1 VVTLAVVGN
10 RLLEERRVRRPL
22 GTRADETHLA
32 SDHVD
37 QLGQLVERGAPEE
50 HADPVPTAI
59 VDPAGCAACLE
70 DLDVLQIVVPTRAPH
85 RPKLDHL
92 ETAPTT
98 TDTRLTKQHGTTEC
112 SRDRDGRP
120 EQQRQQGREREDGKN
135 TIEAVFQ
142 PQGRDSR
149 GDRSAAGTLAL
160 RLDNDCLHSS
170 HAEYLVYPASWANLS
185 RTVAAVLPSSEPP
198 IRAAEVVGA
207 LSLAT
212 DLGTGQ
218 PLEHA
223 LRTAVL
229 AVRLG
234 ELAGASAQEL
244 VDTYYVALLHASGCT
259 SNGHE
264 ATQVFGEDIEHRA
277 AFFLIDPANPAEVL
291 AFYNA
296 YVGAGRPPEVR
307 TTMIEAVIA
316 DAGVRAREGFA
327 AMCEVAQ
334 RFAGWLDLGSSIQAS
349 LEYVFARWDGRGF
362 PDARGDAIPLPMR
375 LLHVAR
381 DISLF
386 LSASGPDEARAVI
399 ERRTGAAYE
408 PRLAELAVRNF
419 GDLLSGLDETR
430 MWEQAMEIEPF
441 PQIRIAGARV
451 DAAFMAIA
459 TLTGLKSPWLREHS
473 TGVAEL
479 AEAAAWRMGLPAP
492 SVALVRRAALAHDL
506 GRVGVSNAIWEKPGP
521 LGFGEWERVRL
532 HPHFSER
539 AFAQSAVLAPIGI
552 LAGSHHERLD
562 GSGYHRGT
570 RGPALDQAARILAAA
585 DCYAAMREA
594 RPYRAAL
601 DAPAAETELM
611 REVEDGRLDAD
622 AVDAVLAA
630 AGHRVRQRPRE
641 LPAGLTER
649 ELEVLLV
656 LVRGGSNQQIADD
669 LGISAK
675 TVGSHVEHVYQKAGV
690 RSRAAAT
697 VWAFE
702 QDLVRAG

>member
-1 VVTLAVVGN
+1 M
-10 RLLEERRVRRPL
+10 
-22 GTRADETHLA
+22 
-32 SDHVD
+32 
-37 QLGQLVERGAPEE
+37 
-50 HADPVPTAI
+50 
-59 VDPAGCAACLE
+59 
-70 DLDVLQIVVPTRAPH
+70 
-85 RPKLDHL
+85 
-92 ETAPTT
+92 
-98 TDTRLTKQHGTTEC
+98 
-112 SRDRDGRP
+112 
-120 EQQRQQGREREDGKN
+120 
-135 TIEAVFQ
+135 
-142 PQGRDSR
+142 
-149 GDRSAAGTLAL
+149 
-160 RLDNDCLHSS
+160 
-170 HAEYLVYPASWANLS
+170 
-185 RTVAAVLPSSEPP
+185 PP
-198 IRAAEVVGA
+198 IRTAEVVGA

-244 VDTYYVALLHASGCT
+244 ADTYYVALLHASGCT

-264 ATQVFGEDIEHRA
+264 ATQLFGDDIAHRA
-277 AFFLIDPANPAEVL
+277 AFFLIDTTNPAEVL
-291 AFYNA
+291 AFYRA
-296 YVGAGRPPEVR
+296 YVGAGRSPEIR
-307 TTMIEAVIA
+307 AAMIEGAIA
-316 DAGVRAREGFA
+316 NAGTRGRASFA

-334 RFAGWLDLGSSIQAS
+334 RFAGWLDLRSSIQAA

-386 LSASGPDEARAVI
+386 LSAAGSDEARDVVVQ
-399 ERRTGAAYE
+399 RTGAAYE

-419 GDLLSGLDETR
+419 GDLLSDLDETR
-430 MWEQAMEIEPF
+430 MWEQALEIEPF
-441 PQIRIAGARV
+441 PQVRIGDQKI
-451 DAAFMAIA
+451 DAAFMAVA
-459 TLTGLKSPWLREHS
+459 ALTGLKSPWLREHS

-479 AEAAAWRMGLPAP
+479 AEAAAWRLGLPAP
-492 SVALVRRAALAHDL
+492 SVTLVRRAALAHDL
-506 GRVGVSNAIWEKPGP
+506 GRVGVSNAIWEKPAP

-532 HPHFSER
+532 HPHFTER
-539 AFAQSAVLAPIGI
+539 AFAQSPALAPIGT

-570 RGPALDQAARILAAA
+570 RGPGLDQPARILAAA
-585 DCYAAMREA
+585 DCYSAMREA
-594 RPYRAAL
+594 RPYRSAL
-601 DAPAAETELM
+601 DAPAAEAELT
-611 REVEDGRLDAD
+611 REAEAGRLDRH

-630 AGHRVRQRPRE
+630 AGHRVRERPRE

-669 LGISAK
+669 LGISVK

>member
-1 VVTLAVVGN
+1 MA
-10 RLLEERRVRRPL
+10 EAPE
-22 GTRADETHLA
+22 A
-32 SDHVD
+32 
-37 QLGQLVERGAPEE
+37 VER
-50 HADPVPTAI
+50 
-59 VDPAGCAACLE
+59 
-70 DLDVLQIVVPTRAPH
+70 
-85 RPKLDHL
+85 
-92 ETAPTT
+92 
-98 TDTRLTKQHGTTEC
+98 
-112 SRDRDGRP
+112 
-120 EQQRQQGREREDGKN
+120 
-135 TIEAVFQ
+135 
-142 PQGRDSR
+142 
-149 GDRSAAGTLAL
+149 
-160 RLDNDCLHSS
+160 
-170 HAEYLVYPASWANLS
+170 
-185 RTVAAVLPSSEPP
+185 P
-198 IRAAEVVGA
+198 IRTAEVVGA

-234 ELAGASAQEL
+234 ELAGASAQDL
-244 VDTYYVALLHASGCT
+244 ADTYYVALLHASGCT

-264 ATQVFGEDIEHRA
+264 AAQLFGDDIDHRA
-277 AFFLIDPANPAEVL
+277 AFFLIDTTNPAEVL
-291 AFYNA
+291 AFYRA

-307 TTMIEAVIA
+307 AALIEDAIA
-316 DAGVRAREGFA
+316 NAGPRSRASFA
-327 AMCEVAQ
+327 TMCEVAQ
-334 RFAGWLDLGSSIQAS
+334 RFAGWLDLDSSVQAA

-386 LSASGPDEARAVI
+386 LSASGPDEARAVV

-408 PRLAELAVRNF
+408 PRLAELAARNF
-419 GDLLSGLDETR
+419 ADLLADLDETR
-430 MWEQAMEIEPF
+430 MWEQALEIEPF
-441 PQIRIAGARV
+441 PQVRIAGERV

-459 TLTGLKSPWLREHS
+459 ALTGLKSPWLREHS

-479 AEAAAWRMGLPAP
+479 AEAAAWRMGLPDAT
-492 SVALVRRAALAHDL
+492 VTLVRRAALAHDL

-532 HPHFSER
+532 HPHFTER
-539 AFAQSAVLAPIGI
+539 AFAQSPGLAPIGM

-570 RGPALDQAARILAAA
+570 RGPQLDQRARILAAA
-585 DCYAAMREA
+585 DCYGAMREA
-594 RPYRAAL
+594 RPYRPAL
-601 DAPAAETELM
+601 EAPAAEAELL
-611 REVEDGRLDAD
+611 REAEEGRLDPE

-656 LVRGGSNQQIADD
+656 LVRGGSNQQIAQD

-675 TVGSHVEHVYQKAGV
+675 TVGHHVQHVYQKAGV

-702 QDLVRAG
+702 HDLVGAA